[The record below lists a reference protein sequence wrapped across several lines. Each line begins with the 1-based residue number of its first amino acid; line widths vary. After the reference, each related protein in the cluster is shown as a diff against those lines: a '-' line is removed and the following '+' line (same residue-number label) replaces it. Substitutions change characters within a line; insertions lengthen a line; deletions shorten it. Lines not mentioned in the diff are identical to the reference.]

1 MTGPLISVIVPA
13 YNAGRFLPEAIASI
27 QAQNYPEIEI
37 LLIDDGSTDNTPEI
51 AAGFGSAVRYFRK
64 PNGGQASAR
73 NLGLREARGEIFA
86 FLDAD
91 DQWPENKLALQL
103 PRLTVDDAT
112 DVVSGR
118 IRYVALPGALMLNYR
133 FEGPDQ
139 TVAHIHLGAA
149 LYRRSAFQK
158 VGPFDETLHVGEDQD
173 WFLRAREQGLKI
185 VVMREVTLL
194 YRLHDSNITRGASA
208 EKLELILLVRKS
220 LERRRKDGAAKEL
233 PGWSSFDEPPKTP

>member
-1 MTGPLISVIVPA
+1 VTTPLISAIVPS
-13 YNAGRFLPEAIASI
+13 YNAARFLPEAIASI
-27 QAQNYPEIEI
+27 QAQNYPAIEI

-51 AAGFGSAVRYFRK
+51 AAGYGSAVRYFQK
-64 PNGGQASAR
+64 PNGGAASAR

-91 DQWPENKLALQL
+91 DQWPERKLAVQL
-103 PRLTVDDAT
+103 PRLAAADAP

-118 IRYVALPGALMLNYR
+118 IRYIALPGALMLDYR

-149 LYRRSAFQK
+149 LYRRSAFQA
-158 VGPFDETLHVGEDQD
+158 VGPFDESLHVGEDQD

-185 VVMREVTLL
+185 VVMRDVTLH

-208 EKLELILLVRKS
+208 EKLELIQVVRKS
-220 LERRRKDGAAKEL
+220 LERRRRDGPAKEL
-233 PGWSSFDEPPKTP
+233 PAWSSFDEPPKTE